1 MASILRLAF
10 RNLVTSKYLPS
21 SPVTLFGVTACFLL
35 SGFAA
40 LLYQMAWMRQFSTVF
55 GTSEIAVATVLSA
68 YMGGL
73 ALGAAISARLIS
85 LIPKPVLFYGILE
98 ALIAI
103 SALAVPWLLVIASWL
118 YSAVLGGQEV
128 IPNAEGLGQPLF
140 YFFVAFIVL
149 IIPTACMGA
158 TLPVLTRYAVTRD
171 SEISGRVGGLYAIN
185 TLGAVCGAL
194 LAGFVLLPRLGLQGT
209 VWFGVFINLVV
220 FALAFFVSRMSA
232 EQSLVA
238 RDTKVDQEHSLRSQ
252 GLESI
257 GDVASRV
264 DGKFTWLILPVMT
277 LSGLCTFVYE
287 VLWTRLL
294 SHILGGSLSAFAIM
308 LGSFLSGI
316 AIGSFIASRF
326 ATSRLR
332 AASLFVFCQI
342 AIALSSVL
350 IYYFLN
356 HFLQSALDQ
365 RGNGV
370 LAFLVLMPATLF
382 IGATFP
388 LAVRIYA
395 SGADTAA
402 SASAR
407 VYAWNTFGAI
417 LGAALAGFFLVPLL
431 KYEGAI
437 RAAVILNALLALV
450 VASVIISRSRAFKWM
465 QIGLSIGVC
474 LVLVIGYYPQP
485 PENVLRYSSIS
496 NQAHGEI
503 LFYDVGRSSTV
514 LLYEEQGAYML
525 RNNGLPEA
533 GAMPIGTPNL
543 LTNQRLLGALPLL
556 ARPDIQNA
564 LIVGFGAGTAVTGVP
579 PTVEEIDVIE
589 LEPKVIE
596 ANRLISDRRKYQPL
610 QDPRVS
616 LFINDARSALALSD
630 KEYDMIVS
638 QPSHPWTAGAS
649 HLFTREYM
657 QMVSENLSS
666 DGIFLQWIN
675 TQFVDEQLLR
685 DLCATI
691 ADVYPHVRMYQW
703 SPQVLF
709 FLASD
714 QPMPIEEQILNTGR
728 PFSDAP
734 SFYLELGVATLEDSI
749 AALMMD
755 ESALAEFARS
765 GRPITDN
772 FNMMAME
779 SARLVQQGRE
789 LSIGK
794 LAEVLRPW
802 IPALDPDSW
811 VHQEYSDQ
819 LNFSRF
825 AERYALL
832 NTRSYSN
839 ELVGALSEAG
849 NPQSLL
855 LAGELLR
862 LEGNQEAANDMFSA
876 AQAAMP
882 ESDYAKYALVQ
893 PWLRLLGYPEISE
906 ESAGDQNANVQESAE
921 ISEIEA
927 VPGEIIAIIESMSGP
942 ASAVIEGVMA
952 LNQRNFQQLADLDV
966 RLSQTNPADPWFVES
981 VKLRVDWRNV
991 IANED
996 LKAAFGDQARQ
1007 ILDLAMATNND
1018 HEFLAMRI
1026 ASAASAGSEN
1036 EVIESARGYIK
1047 LLDFQLAALEQ
1058 DYVAPAA
1065 AELDM
1070 KLGQINAIS
1079 RLVAQVSDSPG
1090 VLEAKLEVQ
1099 SGLTN
1104 LVKRMQAVLRG

>member
-1 MASILRLAF
+1 MIP
-10 RNLVTSKYLPS
+10 KYLPS
-21 SPVTLFGVTACFLL
+21 SPITLFGVAACFLL

-73 ALGAAISARLIS
+73 ALGAAVSARLIN
-85 LIPKPVLFYGILE
+85 LIPKPILFYGVLE

-118 YSAVLGGQEV
+118 YSAVLGGQMV

-140 YFFVAFIVL
+140 YFFVAFTVL
-149 IIPTACMGA
+149 ILPTACMGA
-158 TLPVLTRYAVTRD
+158 TLPVLTRYAVTQD
-171 SEISGRVGGLYAIN
+171 SEISSRVGGLYAVN

-194 LAGFVLLPRLGLQGT
+194 FAGFILLPRLGLQGT
-209 VWFGVFINLVV
+209 VWFGVLVNVVV
-220 FALAFFVSRMSA
+220 FALAVFVSRMSA
-232 EQSLVA
+232 EQPFISPELG
-238 RDTKVDQEHSLRSQ
+238 VDQGLSLGSQ
-252 GLESI
+252 NTEPKSAG
-257 GDVASRV
+257 ASKFSR
-264 DGKFTWLILPVMT
+264 KFTWLILPVMT
-277 LSGLCTFVYE
+277 LSGICTFVYE
-287 VLWTRLL
+287 VLWTRLV

-316 AIGSFIASRF
+316 AIGSFVASRF
-326 ATSRLR
+326 ATTRLR
-332 AASLFVFCQI
+332 AASFFVFCQI
-342 AIALSSVL
+342 AIALSSIF

-356 HFLQSALDQ
+356 NFLQSELDQ

-395 SGADTAA
+395 SGANTAA

-450 VASVIISRSRAFKWM
+450 VASVIGRSRGFHWT
-465 QIGLSIGVC
+465 QIGLSLGIC
-474 LVLVIGYYPQP
+474 LTLVIGYYPQP

-496 NQAHGEI
+496 NRAQGEI

-533 GAMPIGTPNL
+533 GAMPAGTPNRL
-543 LTNQRLLGALPLL
+543 INQRLLGALPLL

-564 LIVGFGAGTAVTGVP
+564 LIVGLGAGTAVTGVP
-579 PTVEEIDVIE
+579 PRVQEIDVIE

-596 ANRLISDRRKYQPL
+596 ANRLISDKRKYQPL

-616 LFINDARSALALSD
+616 LYINDARSALALSD

-657 QMVSENLSS
+657 QMVSDNLSD
-666 DGIFLQWIN
+666 DGVFLQWIN
-675 TQFVDEQLLR
+675 SQFVDEQLLR

-691 ADVYPHVRMYQW
+691 ADVYPYVRMYQW

-714 QPMPIEEQILNTGR
+714 QPMPIEQQILNTAR

-755 ESALAEFARS
+755 ESALAEFASS

-779 SARLVQQGRE
+779 SARLAREGRE

-811 VHQEYSDQ
+811 VHRDYSDQ

-825 AERYALL
+825 VERYALL
-832 NTRSYSN
+832 NTRAYSN

-849 NPQSLL
+849 NPQSMLV
-855 LAGELLR
+855 AGELLR
-862 LEGNQEAANDMFSA
+862 LEGDQEAANNMFVA
-876 AQAAMP
+876 ALAAIP
-882 ESDYAKYALVQ
+882 ESNYAKYALVQ
-893 PWLRLLGYPEISE
+893 PWLRLLGSSEISQ
-906 ESAGDQNANVQESAE
+906 ESAGDQNTNTPGNSE

-927 VPGEIIAIIESMSGP
+927 VVPEEIIAITESMSG
-942 ASAVIEGVMA
+942 SAKTVMEGVIA
-952 LNQRNFQQLADLDV
+952 LNQRDFQQLSDLDV
-966 RLSQTNPADPWFVES
+966 RLSETKPADPWFVES
-981 VKLRVDWRNV
+981 VKLRVDWRNL
-991 IANED
+991 ISDGEQ
-996 LKAAFGDQARQ
+996 KTAFAEQTRQ
-1007 ILDLAMATNND
+1007 ILDLALATNND

-1026 ASAASAGSEN
+1026 AAAASAGREH
-1036 EVIESARGYIK
+1036 EIIEIARGYIK

-1058 DYVAPAA
+1058 NYLAPAA

-1079 RLVAQVSDSPG
+1079 PLVAQVSDRPG
-1090 VLEAKLEVQ
+1090 IAEAKQEVQ
-1099 SGLTN
+1099 SGLAN
-1104 LVKRMQAVLRG
+1104 LVKRMQGVLRG